1 MRKIW
6 MRNYRDLRDNAQP
19 LVFIA
24 AYIVFMNSF
33 LHVSVCPF
41 RGITGLPCPA
51 CGMTRAG
58 LLFLRG
64 DFQGAF
70 QIHPFFFG
78 VLLLAGIAI
87 LFRYVLGRE
96 IRWMQY
102 PLMILGIGMLIY
114 YIYRMK
120 TYFPNVEP
128 MLYEERSLF
137 GILGVA
143 ERLGMH

>member
-1 MRKIW
+1 MQ
-6 MRNYRDLRDNAQP
+6 NAVER
-19 LVFIA
+19 L
-24 AYIVFMNSF
+24 
-33 LHVSVCPF
+33 
-41 RGITGLPCPA
+41 
-51 CGMTRAG
+51 
-58 LLFLRG
+58 
-64 DFQGAF
+64 
-70 QIHPFFFG
+70 FFG